1 MRNRR
6 LLLVAAMSVAVGC
19 TSAAPEG
26 FRDQTR
32 RFTDTVELAEPVGSG
47 SMSLE
52 RVLAERRSSREFGA
66 DELDVSTIGRL
77 FWAGQGITDAA
88 GHRTAPSAGAT
99 YPLEMYAVTGT
110 ALMHYVPVGHRVEIR
125 RDTRTMDL
133 LAGAAFGQRFVS
145 DAPVV
150 LVITGVSARIEA
162 EYGAV
167 AGDLMNRE
175 SGHVAQNVL
184 LQAEALGL
192 AAVPVGGFDPDE
204 VARLLAL
211 SPGEDVLYL
220 LPVGHPVD
228 IDAP

>member
-1 MRNRR
+1 MRNRW
-6 LLLVAAMSVAVGC
+6 LLLVAAMTIAMGC
-19 TSAAPEG
+19 TPAAPEG
-26 FRDQTR
+26 LRDQTQ
-32 RFTDTVELAEPVGSG
+32 RFTDTVELAEPVESG

-52 RVLAERRSSREFGA
+52 SVLAGRRSSREYSA
-66 DELDVSTIGRL
+66 EELDVSTIGRL
-77 FWAGQGITDAA
+77 FWAGQGITDTAE
-88 GHRTAPSAGAT
+88 HRTAPSAGAT
-99 YPLEMYAVTGT
+99 YPLELYAVTGT
-110 ALMHYVPVGHRVEIR
+110 ALMHYLPVRHHVEIR
-125 RDTRTMDL
+125 SDTRTIDL
-133 LAGAAFGQRFVS
+133 LAGAAFGQQFVS

-150 LVITGVSARIEA
+150 LVITGASARIEA

-211 SPGEDVLYL
+211 PPGEDVLYL
-220 LPVGHPVD
+220 LPVGYPAN